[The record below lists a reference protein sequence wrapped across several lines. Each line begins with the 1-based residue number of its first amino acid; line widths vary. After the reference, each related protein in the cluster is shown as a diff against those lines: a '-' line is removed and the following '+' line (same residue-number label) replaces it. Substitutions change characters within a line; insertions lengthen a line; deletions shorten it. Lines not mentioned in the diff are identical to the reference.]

1 MIWLLTAL
9 ALAEPLMTPLSEGEV
24 APFAGRL
31 FNDEA
36 VVSIITMKEFA
47 EEQCTINAALDLD
60 FSLQLAEKQH
70 QIDYLEIEK
79 AALQTKYDAMVEIKD
94 EELEVLRRNSN
105 TKRQSWVFFGGF
117 VLGTSASL
125 LTYYAANQIEVSV
138 Q

>member
-9 ALAEPLMTPLSEGEV
+9 SFAEPLMTPLNEGEA

-36 VVSIITMKEFA
+36 VVSMITMKEFA
-47 EEQCTINAALDLD
+47 EEQCTINAALD
-60 FSLQLAEKQH
+60 FSLQLAEKQY

-79 AALQTKYDAMVEIKD
+79 EALQTKYDAMVEIKN
-94 EELEVLRRNSN
+94 EEIDTLRRYSS
-105 TKRQSWVFFGGF
+105 TKRSSWVFFGGF
-117 VLGTSASL
+117 VLGTTASL
-125 LTYYAANQIEVSV
+125 LTYHAANKIEIST